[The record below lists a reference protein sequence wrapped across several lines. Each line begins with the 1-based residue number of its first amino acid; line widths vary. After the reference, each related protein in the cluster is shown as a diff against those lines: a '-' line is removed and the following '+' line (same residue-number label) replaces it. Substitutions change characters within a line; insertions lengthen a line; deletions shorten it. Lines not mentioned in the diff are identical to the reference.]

1 MPRKPANP
9 VIPNVGRDSLLIR
22 KDIKREIKHPEYK
35 YNLSE
40 WHRKDLNKDPSVY
53 HSFVVKKG

>member
-9 VIPNVGRDSLLIR
+9 VIPNVGRESILVR
-22 KDIKREIKHPEYK
+22 EDIKREIARPEHK

-40 WHRKDLNKDPSVY
+40 WHHADLKKDPPVY
-53 HSFVVKKG
+53 HSFVPKQG